1 MFKFKQFDIIN
12 EAAMRVGTDGVL
24 LGACATPTMTPVR
37 ILDAG
42 CGTGVIALMAAQRW
56 SGADIDAIEVDDGSV
71 TEALYNVSR
80 SPWPDRVHVIH
91 GDLLSH
97 QYPTRYDLILS
108 NPPFFIEDTRSP
120 EHRRALARHG
130 EGFDTF
136 SLIELSSRILNDGG
150 TLAFIAPAS
159 NDDSIIATAALS
171 RLMPVSVTDV
181 VTRAGKPARR
191 RIWHMCRQTGGIPVA
206 VRRDELC
213 IRDADNIY
221 TQKYRELTAPYY
233 THLN

>member
-56 SGADIDAIEVDDGSV
+56 AGADIDAIEIDDSSV
-71 TEALYNVSR
+71 AEAVANVSR
-80 SPWPDRVHVIH
+80 SPWSDRVHVIH
-91 GDLLSH
+91 GNLLSH
-97 QYPTRYDLILS
+97 QYTARYDLILS
-108 NPPFFIEDTRSP
+108 NPPFYTEETRSP

-136 SLIELSSRILNDGG
+136 SLIELSSRILTDNG
-150 TLAFIAPAS
+150 TLAFISPAS
-159 NDDSIIATAALS
+159 IDDSIIATAALN

-181 VTRAGKPARR
+181 ITRAGKPARR

-213 IRDADNIY
+213 IRDADNNY
-221 TQKYRELTAPYY
+221 TLRYRELTAPYY